1 MSIAFTDKQIE
12 IVRKILAAADAGE
25 DLAFEKLWKSL
36 SYYPV
41 TKQAVHQSLRRLTR
55 AGYIETFYGKNRT
68 MTFRPTFNAYKHFR
82 K

>member
-1 MSIAFTDKQIE
+1 MSIAFTNKQIE
-12 IVRKILAAADAGE
+12 IVRKILEAADAGE

-55 AGYIETFYGKNRT
+55 AGYIETFYGKNRM
-68 MTFRPTFNAYKHFR
+68 MTFRPTLTAYKHFR